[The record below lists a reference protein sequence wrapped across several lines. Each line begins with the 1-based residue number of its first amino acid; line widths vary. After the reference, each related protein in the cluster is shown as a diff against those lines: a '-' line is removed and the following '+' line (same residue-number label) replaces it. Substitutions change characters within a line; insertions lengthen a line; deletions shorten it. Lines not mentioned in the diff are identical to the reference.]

1 MNEFWRSTCVGGKKE
16 RQVWGLKVKTGLT
29 GRRSSWAE
37 YIYRMT
43 FLRIRLLSNWV
54 PVAPWHPHPPV
65 VGDLCGEA
73 AVLCSHHK
81 VHFRCLY
88 FTKVFPFYAEYFTL
102 VLHYITEW
110 STVLLTPLDLFQ
122 QHWKGLILHNEY
134 FCFWCMYIQY
144 ILLPMLLNMIME
156 FFCNLV
162 FLLLLNDLIFH
173 HSTSQWVIVT
183 YTRTLCNTKHTFCC
197 SSYN

>member
-1 MNEFWRSTCVGGKKE
+1 MLEERMNEFWRSTCVGGKKE

-73 AVLCSHHK
+73 AVLCSHHR

-122 QHWKGLILHNEY
+122 QHWKGSFCITSTFASDACTYSTFCCQCFCTFSKNFSFFKVKFWTWLWSSFVIWY
-134 FCFWCMYIQY
+134 FCFY
-144 ILLPMLLNMIME
+144 LMI
-156 FFCNLV
+156 
-162 FLLLLNDLIFH
+162 
-173 HSTSQWVIVT
+173 
-183 YTRTLCNTKHTFCC
+183 
-197 SSYN
+197 SSFITAPLSESL